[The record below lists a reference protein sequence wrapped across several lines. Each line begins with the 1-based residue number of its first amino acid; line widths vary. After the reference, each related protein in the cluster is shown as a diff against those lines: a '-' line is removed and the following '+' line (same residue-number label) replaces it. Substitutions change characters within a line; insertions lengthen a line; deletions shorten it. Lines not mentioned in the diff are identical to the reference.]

1 MREDISRAVLQRL
14 PVYLN
19 YLKALPEKNGFIS
32 ATALASKLNLG
43 EVQVRK
49 DLASVSNTGKPK
61 VGYEILT
68 LISDLE
74 DALGYNNVNDA
85 VIVGAGRL
93 GKALL
98 DYKGFDEYG
107 FHIVA
112 GFDKNE
118 MVVGKTEG
126 GKPVF
131 SLEKLPWLV
140 GRMHIRI
147 GIITVPAAAAQEI
160 CDILVKSGITA
171 IWNFS
176 SAHLNVPDEVLVR
189 NENMA
194 VSLSLLAK
202 HLTI

>member
-68 LISDLE
+68 LITDLE

-112 GFDKNE
+112 GFDKNDG
-118 MVVGKTEG
+118 VVGKTEG

-131 SLEKLPWLV
+131 SLEKLPWLA

-147 GIITVPAAAAQEI
+147 GIITVPATAAQEI

>member
-1 MREDISRAVLQRL
+1 MRDNISKSVLQRL
-14 PVYLN
+14 PIYLN
-19 YLKALPEKNGFIS
+19 YLRAMPDKSGFIS
-32 ATALASKLNLG
+32 ATALAARLNLG

-61 VGYEILT
+61 VGYEVMT
-68 LISDLE
+68 LIADLS

-98 DYKGFDEYG
+98 DYKGFAEYG
-107 FHIVA
+107 FNIVA
-112 GFDKNE
+112 GFDVSE
-118 MVVGKTEG
+118 AVVGKSEG
-126 GKPVF
+126 GKPIF

-140 GRMHIRI
+140 NRMHIKI
-147 GIITVPAAAAQEI
+147 GIITVPAENARSI
-160 CDILVKSGITA
+160 CDVLVKSGITA
-171 IWNFS
+171 VWNFS
-176 SAHLNVPDEVLVR
+176 SAHLAVPDGVFVK

-202 HLTI
+202 HLTT